1 MSGIRPAGAVAEL
14 QRFGLSYCEAQA
26 WLEEHAA
33 AIAKATTPKRDRVL
47 AVRAVA
53 KRAGMV
59 RR

>member
-1 MSGIRPAGAVAEL
+1 MSGIRPAGAIAEL

-26 WLEEHAA
+26 WLTEHAA
-33 AIAKATTPKRDRVL
+33 AVEKATTPKRDRVL

-53 KRAGMV
+53 KKQGLE